1 ALVALPPGLSSNSGA
16 RVARWAGGYET
27 GGWPPQQRAG
37 LVYRAIVPTQQGW
50 QVQPDSDSSGS
61 GPNRK
66 IYCVLSRASNDQ
78 IPARITAK
86 VK

>member
-1 ALVALPPGLSSNSGA
+1 MVPQ
-16 RVARWAGGYET
+16 
-27 GGWPPQQRAG
+27 QQRAG
-37 LVYRAIVPTQQGW
+37 LSYRAIVPTQQGW
-50 QVQPDSDSSGS
+50 QVQPDSDSSS

-78 IPARITAK
+78 IPAQITAK